1 MKIAHIAPPWLAI
14 PPKNYGGTE
23 NVIYTLVEEQVAQGH
38 DVTLFAPG
46 DAKTSANLVSFF
58 PQSIL
63 TAGESW
69 QSHLKAYYHFHS
81 AVEALKEYDF
91 DVVHLHLSSASDLYL
106 FPLMAALAVPT
117 VTTQHSPFPFDIAP
131 KSRLGK
137 ADEYYMQWLTSAPM
151 VAISQSARAAAPG
164 TLNFV
169 GVVYHGLL
177 AKDFTSQ
184 KKTRSQ
190 GNFLAWLGRFSP
202 EKGAHLAIEAA
213 ERAGM
218 PIVLA
223 GTIDR
228 YRQESLR
235 YFHDVIEPKIDNK
248 QVKYIGS
255 VNLKQKLSLLGR
267 AHGFLNPIEWEEP
280 FGMVMLEAMAVG
292 CPVISFARGAAPELV
307 VHDRTGFLVRDVDE
321 MVASIPR
328 LEEIDRDT
336 TRSHVEENF
345 SARVMAE
352 NYTHVYQQVIAARK
366 DAAHHVSPDGSPG
379 AEAHV
384 ADETLQQTC

>member
-81 AVEALKEYDF
+81 AVEALEEQDF
-91 DVVHLHLSSASDLYL
+91 DVVHMHLSSASDLYL
-106 FPLMAALAVPT
+106 FPLTASLAVPT
-117 VTTQHSPFPFDIAP
+117 VTTLHSPFPFDITP

-151 VAISQSARAAAPG
+151 VAISQSAKDAAPD

-169 GVVYHGLL
+169 GVVYHGLPVND
-177 AKDFTSQ
+177 ATPT

-190 GNFLAWLGRFSP
+190 ENFLAWLGRFSP

-255 VNLKQKLSLLGR
+255 VNLKQKLHLLGR
-267 AHGFLNPIEWEEP
+267 AYGFLNPIEWEEP

-292 CPVISFARGAAPELV
+292 CPVISFARGAAPEIV
-307 VHDRTGFLVRDVDE
+307 VSDKTGFLVRDVDE
-321 MVASIPR
+321 MVAAIPR
-328 LEEIDRDT
+328 LEEINRDA
-336 TRSHVEENF
+336 TRSHVQQNF
-345 SARVMAE
+345 SVGVMAE
-352 NYTHVYQQVIAARK
+352 NYTQVYQQVIAARK

-379 AEAHV
+379 AEAHIV
-384 ADETLQQTC
+384 DETL